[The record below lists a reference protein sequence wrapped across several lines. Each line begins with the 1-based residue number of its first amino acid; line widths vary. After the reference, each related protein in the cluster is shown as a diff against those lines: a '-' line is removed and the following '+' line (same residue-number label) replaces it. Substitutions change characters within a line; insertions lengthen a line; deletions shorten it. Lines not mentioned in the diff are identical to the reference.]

1 MNSFHHGFLASLH
14 KQPINLLRALFS
26 IFIQVRFTVSI
37 TLSDS
42 FYLLETRSAS
52 ALFPDFQV
60 QFIHFIEF
68 CVHSYFNTCQNPT
81 IYGVEW

>member
-1 MNSFHHGFLASLH
+1 MNSFRHYFLASLH
-14 KQPINLLRALFS
+14 KQLINFLRALFS

-42 FYLLETRSAS
+42 FYLFETLSAF
-52 ALFPDFQV
+52 AFFPNFQV

-68 CVHSYFNTCQNPT
+68 CVYRYFNTCQNPT
-81 IYGVEW
+81 IYGVER